1 MPLYEYKCSKCEKTF
16 EVMQKFSDAPLTV
29 HGECGGSVERLLSA
43 PAFQLKGT
51 GWYIT
56 DYARGGKSGNAES
69 GTAKG
74 DGASAAESKSADGSK
89 SESTKSGNKSETKT
103 SSSEPA
109 SGTTKSS

>member
-69 GTAKG
+69 GTAK
-74 DGASAAESKSADGSK
+74 DASGAESKSADGSK
-89 SESTKSGNKSETKT
+89 SESTKSGDKSETKT

-109 SGTTKSS
+109 SGTTKSG